1 MKKAA
6 IVGGGFYGTCLAI
19 FLHEGG
25 FDVRIFEKESAI
37 LQRASSINQA
47 RIHMGYHYPRNLQTA
62 YRSFVNFP
70 RFAIDFRKTVVDD
83 FTQLYAVA
91 KTGSKVS
98 AAQFHTTF
106 KRMNAEIKPARA
118 QHRSLF
124 SKNFI
129 EDVFEVKEFAFDSK
143 ALQQILEEKLHNR
156 AIHTDLGTEI
166 AEIKSRDGGG
176 FRLCGATGE
185 EIYQADLVFN
195 CTYSRINMLRQQSGL
210 SLLPF
215 KHELTEMAL
224 VEVPDIMQL
233 IGVTV
238 MDGPYFSVMPYPSRQ
253 LHSFSHVRYTPHR
266 RWIDA
271 DTLIDGDKLLDEAKR
286 NSNFVYMLK
295 DACRYMPILSE
306 VIKRDSLCEIKT
318 VLLQNE
324 RDDGRPIL
332 FHEEPSM
339 PGCYTIMGGKIDNI
353 YDILEVIVEARQ
365 RLGLKAVSISD
376 LFRLSY

>member
-6 IVGGGFYGTCLAI
+6 IIGGGFYGTCLAL

-70 RFAIDFRKTVVDD
+70 RFALDFRKAVVDD
-83 FTQLYAVA
+83 FTKLYAIA

-118 QHRSLF
+118 KHSSLF
-124 SKNFI
+124 SKDLI
-129 EDVFEVKEFAFDSK
+129 EDVFEVKEFAFDSRE
-143 ALQQILEEKLHNR
+143 LQLILEEK
-156 AIHTDLGTEI
+156 IHSRGIRTVLGTEI
-166 AEIKSRDGGG
+166 ASINSLDGGA
-176 FRLCGATGE
+176 FRLCGAKGE

-195 CTYSRINMLRQQSGL
+195 CTYSRINILRQQSGL

-224 VEVPDIMQL
+224 IEVPDIMK
-233 IGVTV
+233 IMGVTV
-238 MDGPYFSVMPYPSRQ
+238 MDGPYFSVMPYPPRQ

-266 RWIDA
+266 RWVDA
-271 DTLIDGDKLLDEAKR
+271 DALIDGDKLLDEAKK
-286 NSNFVYMLK
+286 NSNLVYMLK

-318 VLLQNE
+318 VLVQNE
-324 RDDGRPIL
+324 GDDGRPIL
-332 FHEEPSM
+332 FHEESSM

-353 YDILEVIVEARQ
+353 YDILEVIMETRQ
-365 RLGLKAVSISD
+365 SLGLKEVSIPD
-376 LFRLSY
+376 LFRLS

>member
-6 IVGGGFYGTCLAI
+6 IVGGGFYGTCLAL
-19 FLHEGG
+19 FLHESGI
-25 FDVRIFEKESAI
+25 DVRVFEKESAI

-47 RIHMGYHYPRNLQTA
+47 RIHMGYHYPRNLLTA
-62 YRSFVNFP
+62 YRSFVNSP
-70 RFAIDFRKTVVDD
+70 RFITDFRKAVVDN
-83 FTQLYAVA
+83 FTMLYAIA

-98 AAQFHTTF
+98 AAQFHTIF
-106 KRMNAEIKPARA
+106 KRMGAEIKQAEAHNRSFFA
-118 QHRSLF
+118 QDL
-124 SKNFI
+124 I
-129 EDVFEVKEFAFDSK
+129 EDVFEVQEFAFNSK
-143 ALQQILEEKLHNR
+143 VLQLILEEKLHNR
-156 AIHTDLGTEI
+156 GIRTVLETEI
-166 AEIKSRDGGG
+166 VAIEPCEGGG
-176 FRLCGATGE
+176 FWLRGAEGE

-195 CTYSRINMLRQQSGL
+195 CAYSGINKLRQQSGL

-224 VEVPDIMQL
+224 VEVPDVMRL

-238 MDGPYFSVMPYPSRQ
+238 MDGPYFSVMPYPSRK
-253 LHSFSHVRYTPHR
+253 LHSFTHVRYTPHR
-266 RWIDA
+266 RWVDG
-271 DTLIDGDKLLDEAKR
+271 DTLIDGDQLLDEAKK

-318 VLLQNE
+318 VLVQNE
-324 RDDGRPIL
+324 GDDGRPIL

-353 YDILEVIVEARQ
+353 YDVLEVIGEAKQ

-376 LFRLSY
+376 LFRLS